1 MKQIRHTRSLLNFL
15 NGYTNKNEKEI
26 ESPKYKFTA
35 GVIYLE
41 DGLVAT
47 DRRLLLKVDIP
58 DVPKEMK
65 NKSYDTDD
73 NLVSDDVDNMSLLL
87 SLNQSRTNA
96 FILDF
101 NKWEERYNEIK
112 KHKSKNVR
120 NTVKLCDGLV
130 VDAKHFNHFVNIC
143 KKYDAWLIKFN
154 EKTFSLK
161 KGQVQAVGVN
171 HLFYGDEG
179 LYEY

>member
-1 MKQIRHTRSLLNFL
+1 MKQIRHTRTLLNFL
-15 NGYTNKNEKEI
+15 NGYTNKNENEI
-26 ESPKYKFTA
+26 ESSKYKFTA

-47 DRRLLLKVDIP
+47 NRRLLVKVDIP

-65 NKSYDTDD
+65 NKSYDVED
-73 NLVSDDVDNMSLLL
+73 NLVTENVDNMSLLL
-87 SLNQSRTNA
+87 SLNQSRPNTFN
-96 FILDF
+96 LDPDR
-101 NKWEERYNEIK
+101 WEERYNEIK
-112 KHKSKNVR
+112 KHKSKHVR
-120 NTVKLCDGLV
+120 NTVKLCEGLV
-130 VDAKHFNHFVNIC
+130 VDSKHFNHLYSLC
-143 KKYDAWLIKFN
+143 KKYDAWLFKFN

-171 HLFYGDEG
+171 YLFYGDEG